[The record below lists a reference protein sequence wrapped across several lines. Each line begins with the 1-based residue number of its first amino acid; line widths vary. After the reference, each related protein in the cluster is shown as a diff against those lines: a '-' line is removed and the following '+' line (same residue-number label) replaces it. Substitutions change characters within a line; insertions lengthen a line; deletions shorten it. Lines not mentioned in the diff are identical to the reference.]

1 MRRRT
6 LIKRDSLK
14 TTFPKNIKV
23 NKDKEEQ
30 QQQKH
35 DTNRQFV
42 LKGLNI
48 TRVKKNTHKT
58 TIVL

>member
-35 DTNRQFV
+35 DTNR
-42 LKGLNI
+42 
-48 TRVKKNTHKT
+48 
-58 TIVL
+58 